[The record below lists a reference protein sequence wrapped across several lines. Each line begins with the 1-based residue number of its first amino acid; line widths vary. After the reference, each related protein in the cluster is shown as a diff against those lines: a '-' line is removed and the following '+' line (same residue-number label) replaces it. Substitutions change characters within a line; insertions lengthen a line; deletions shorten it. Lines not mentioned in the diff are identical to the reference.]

1 MSAKTSS
8 SRLNRI
14 DIARGLALVAMAIYH
29 TGWDLEF
36 FGYLEPATTSHGG
49 WKLFA
54 RLIASS
60 FLILVGFSLYLAHG
74 KVIRW
79 HSFGKRLAMIV
90 IAAAAITGLTYY
102 TSPNSFIFF
111 GILHQIALASV
122 LGLLFLRLPALLI
135 LFFALL
141 FFIAPDYAKFD
152 VFNAP
157 LLRFVGLGTI
167 PPTSNDYV
175 PLFPWFSA
183 VLTGIAL
190 AKTCQTYNLTVW
202 LNSSDKEKHTTKPLT
217 FIGKHSL
224 AFYLIHQPVLLTVIY
239 TLTYIIPPAGP
250 ERAFLQACQSNCSQQ
265 GAPELCAK
273 FCTCVTE
280 DINQKNI
287 ANEIYTAQTTEKI
300 NQSLQESA
308 QLCSAKIFSTIP

>member
-1 MSAKTSS
+1 MSANISS

-14 DIARGLALVAMAIYH
+14 DMARGLALIAMAIYH

-36 FGYLEPATTSHGG
+36 FGYMDPGTTAHGG

-74 KVIRW
+74 KAIRW

-90 IAAAAITGLTYY
+90 GAALAITGLTYY
-102 TSPNSFIFF
+102 TSPDSFIFF
-111 GILHQIALASV
+111 GILHQIGLASV
-122 LGLLFLRLPALLI
+122 LGLLFLRLPAVLILVVALLI
-135 LFFALL
+135 
-141 FFIAPDYAKFD
+141 FIAPDYARADF
-152 VFNAP
+152 FNAP
-157 LLRFVGLGTI
+157 LLGFIGLGTI
-167 PPTSNDYV
+167 TPLSNDFV

-190 AKTCQTYNLTVW
+190 AKLCQTFNLSAW
-202 LNSSDKEKHTTKPLT
+202 LQSSAKEAQIGKPLT

-224 AFYLIHQPVLLTVIY
+224 AFYLIHQPVLMAIIY
-239 TLTYIIPPAGP
+239 GITFIVPPAGP
-250 ERAFLQACQSNCSQQ
+250 ERAFVQACQTNCALEGDPQ
-265 GAPELCAK
+265 LCAQ
-273 FCTCVTE
+273 FCACVT
-280 DINQKNI
+280 DDLQNKNI
-287 ANEIYTAQTTEKI
+287 AKQIYNGAITEEL

-308 QLCSAKIFSTIP
+308 QLCSVKMLPTSE

>member
-1 MSAKTSS
+1 MSATTSP

-14 DIARGLALVAMAIYH
+14 DIARGLALIAMAIYH

-36 FGYLEPATTSHGG
+36 FGYMEPGTASHGG

-74 KVIRW
+74 KAIRW
-79 HSFGKRLAMIV
+79 HSFGKRLTMIV
-90 IAAAAITGLTYY
+90 IAAAAISGLTYY

-135 LFFALL
+135 LLFALL
-141 FFIAPDYAKFD
+141 FFIAPDYAKSD

-157 LLRFVGLGTI
+157 LLKFVGLGII

-190 AKTCQTYNLTVW
+190 AKICQTYNLNVW
-202 LNSSDKEKHTTKPLT
+202 LKSSDKEVQISKPLT

-224 AFYLIHQPVLLTVIY
+224 AFYLIHQPVLMAIIYALTFI
-239 TLTYIIPPAGP
+239 LPPAGP
-250 ERAFLQACQSNCSQQ
+250 ERAFLQACQSNCTQQ

-280 DINQKNI
+280 NINQKNI
-287 ANEIYTAQTTEKI
+287 AKQIYNGQATEEMS
-300 NQSLQESA
+300 QSLQESA
-308 QLCSAKIFSTIP
+308 QLCSAKTFPALQ